1 VLSSVSVLSQRHGH
15 KNAVKEVMNKLT
27 SVDLKDNSR
36 PSWVYLS
43 QAGTMNKKVSLGE
56 LLKMDKDYLA
66 GTLGAVA
73 E

>member
-1 VLSSVSVLSQRHGH
+1 
-15 KNAVKEVMNKLT
+15 MNKLT